1 MHPTV
6 IASIPASI
14 QFQPLVPSLYT
25 NYDAEQQ
32 QNINLL
38 QGNVQEEAQAQS
50 RCLLLI

>member
-6 IASIPASI
+6 IAWIPASV
-14 QFQPLVPSLYT
+14 QFQPLVSCPYT
-25 NYDAEQQ
+25 NYNAEQQ

-38 QGNVQEEAQAQS
+38 QGNVQEEAQS